1 MIKLTEETE
10 KNIQALLFRA
20 NAEFNAYETV
30 KSIDTLKEGINLL
43 PAAPEECHLR
53 FSLVSQI
60 CTRAYVDGLLDVV
73 DEWLPV
79 YLKCDEMIDGG
90 YGNSEFL
97 VAKLAFDRENFDK
110 AKEYFTIAD
119 KKSTGRVWK
128 GEKNVKYF
136 QFFKKK

>member
-1 MIKLTEETE
+1 MIKLSDETE
-10 KNIQALLFRA
+10 VLVQAALFEA
-20 NAEFNAYETV
+20 NAQFNAYETE
-30 KSIDTLKEGINLL
+30 KCINTLKEGIKLL
-43 PAAPEECHLR
+43 PAPPEEFQLG
-53 FSLVSQI
+53 FSLVYEI
-60 CTRAYVDGLLDVV
+60 CERAYEDGLLDVV

-79 YLKCDEMIDGG
+79 YVKCDELQRG

-97 VAKLAFDRENFDK
+97 IAKLAFDRENFDK

-128 GEKNVKYF
+128 GEKEIKYF